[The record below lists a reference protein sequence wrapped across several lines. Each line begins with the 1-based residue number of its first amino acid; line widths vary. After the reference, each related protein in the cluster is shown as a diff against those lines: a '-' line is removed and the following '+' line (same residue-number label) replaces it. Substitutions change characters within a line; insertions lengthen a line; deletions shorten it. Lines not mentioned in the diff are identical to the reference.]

1 MARKCKSMV
10 GFTYVELPFLIVAA
24 ACFCGK
30 MMLLNRMH
38 MYEIPKKWT
47 ESVIFTGKSDVCSRS
62 SGSGPPSHLMIL

>member
-1 MARKCKSMV
+1 MTIKIMARKCKSMV

-38 MYEIPKKWT
+38 MYEIPKK
-47 ESVIFTGKSDVCSRS
+47 S
-62 SGSGPPSHLMIL
+62 SSAVRVVYEAVPLGLGLPAI